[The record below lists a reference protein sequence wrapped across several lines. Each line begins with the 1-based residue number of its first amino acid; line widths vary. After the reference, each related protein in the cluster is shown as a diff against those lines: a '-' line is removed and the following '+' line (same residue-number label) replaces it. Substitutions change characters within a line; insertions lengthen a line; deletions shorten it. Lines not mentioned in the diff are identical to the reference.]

1 MNEKMKDVLR
11 VAYTELTQVQLKLKM
26 MKFLLDN
33 GARVNEKEL
42 DKLLERFENLKKLIE
57 DIVKSYEIDKFRR
70 ILLIYSFDIVKHTGC
85 YILDF

>member
-57 DIVKSYEIDKFRR
+57 ELEK
-70 ILLIYSFDIVKHTGC
+70 
-85 YILDF
+85 

>member
-33 GARVNEKEL
+33 GARVNEKER

-57 DIVKSYEIDKFRR
+57 ELEK
-70 ILLIYSFDIVKHTGC
+70 
-85 YILDF
+85 